1 MVIKKTRTSKKTRTY
16 FGVRY
21 GFRLRK
27 KYAAVKE
34 KTKSNVCIVCGH
46 NKVKRVSLGIWLCK
60 KCGAK
65 FAGKAYTTQ

>member
-1 MVIKKTRTSKKTRTY
+1 MATKKKIKTP

-21 GFRLRK
+21 GVKVRK

-34 KTKSNVCIVCGH
+34 KAKDNRCIVCGH
-46 NKVKRVSLGIWLCK
+46 NKVKKVSAGIWLCK

-65 FAGKAYTTQ
+65 FTGKAYTTQ